1 MGKCTCR
8 TRPADVKCV
17 SLLQVLS
24 DLQNGGIAWWLDP
37 TASVE
42 GMRTIRQRVFV
53 GMPALYAWLNI
64 VLAALPN
71 TMLGVDTE
79 GAASMSQ

>member
-1 MGKCTCR
+1 M
-8 TRPADVKCV
+8 
-17 SLLQVLS
+17 
-24 DLQNGGIAWWLDP
+24 
-37 TASVE
+37 E

-79 GAASMSQ
+79 GRSINESVMTYNELQQPRRIKLSDPSMQ